1 MILPRL
7 TLIFKLSHRGMLKTF
22 HFLRRKVDE
31 AQLLAFTRQLAVLIR
46 SGIGLLKA
54 LQILERQEKNSTLRM
69 VLATAVQGLILGQPL
84 HAILE
89 SFPQIFDV
97 TYCQMVKA
105 GESSGDLGATLEHIS
120 SFRMRIL
127 CTKHRTISALFY
139 PATVLVVALVAVLFL
154 TTYVVPRFESLLQ
167 ANHSSTLLPM
177 LTRILI
183 ALGTFLHAHAY
194 SLPLAAMLVIFAL
207 SVGGRTQPGR
217 LLKGEIALRLPFLG
231 QLFLMQNLVIFLR
244 TFGLLLEHS
253 VPTTEALALAA
264 NSLPNVA
271 MKFHLLQLVDR
282 VRAGESLI
290 DLLAPSPFMLPFVH
304 GLLVV
309 GEESGHLADMLLHA
323 GEATAEELDRH
334 LERAAAVL
342 QPIVV
347 LILAGIVTLIA
358 AAMLLPM
365 AQMLQLPDL

>member
-1 MILPRL
+1 V
-7 TLIFKLSHRGMLKTF
+7 LSRF
-22 HFLRRKVDE
+22 FQRKVDE

-46 SGIGLLKA
+46 SGVSLLKA
-54 LQILERQEKNSTLRM
+54 LQILARQEKNPTLRL

-89 SFPQIFDV
+89 TFPQIFDV

-127 CTKHRTISALFY
+127 RTKHRTVSALFY

-167 ANHSSTLLPM
+167 ASHSSTPLPT
-177 LTRILI
+177 LTRTLI
-183 ALGTFLHAHAY
+183 AFGTFLRTHIY
-194 SLPLAAMLVIFAL
+194 SLLLTVMLAICAL
-207 SVGGRTQPGR
+207 CAGGKTQPGR
-217 LLKGEIALRLPFLG
+217 LLRGKICLRLPFLG

-244 TFGLLLEHS
+244 TFGLLLEHA

-264 NSLPNVA
+264 NGLPNPA
-271 MKFHLLQLVDR
+271 MKLHLLQLVDR

-323 GEATAEELDRH
+323 GEATTEELDRH

-342 QPIVV
+342 QPVVV
-347 LILAGIVTLIA
+347 LILAGVVALIA

-365 AQMLQLPDL
+365 AQMLQLSEL

>member
-1 MILPRL
+1 
-7 TLIFKLSHRGMLKTF
+7 MLRPF
-22 HFLRRKVDE
+22 HFPRPKVDE

-46 SGIGLLKA
+46 SGVGLLKA

-69 VLATAVQGLILGQPL
+69 VITTAIQGLTLGQPL
-84 HAILE
+84 HGILE

-105 GESSGDLGATLEHIS
+105 GESSGDLGATLEYIS
-120 SFRMRIL
+120 SFRTRIL
-127 CTKHRTISALFY
+127 RTKHRTVSALFY
-139 PATVLVVALVAVLFL
+139 PITVLIVALAAVLFL
-154 TTYVVPRFESLLQ
+154 TTYVVPRFENLLQ
-167 ANHSSTLLPM
+167 ASNSSAPM
-177 LTRILI
+177 PALTRTLI
-183 ALGTFLHAHAY
+183 AFGTFLRAHAHF
-194 SLPLAAMLVIFAL
+194 LPLTIMLAVFGLCI
-207 SVGGRTQPGR
+207 GGQTQSGR
-217 LLKGEIALRLPFLG
+217 LLRGKIALRLPFFG

-244 TFGLLLEHS
+244 TFGLLLEHA

-264 NSLPNVA
+264 NGLPNAA
-271 MKFHLLQLVDR
+271 MKSYLLQLVDR

-309 GEESGHLADMLLHA
+309 GEESGRLADMLLHA

-342 QPIVV
+342 QPVVV
-347 LILAGIVTLIA
+347 LILAGVVALIA

-365 AQMLQLPDL
+365 AQMLQLSDF